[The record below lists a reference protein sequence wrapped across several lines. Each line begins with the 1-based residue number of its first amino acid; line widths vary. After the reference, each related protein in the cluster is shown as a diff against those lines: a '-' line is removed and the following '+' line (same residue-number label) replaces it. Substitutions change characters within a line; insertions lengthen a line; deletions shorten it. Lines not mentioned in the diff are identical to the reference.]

1 MKTSKI
7 RLMELAGLREVDDIA
22 GTYGKLN
29 YGDFE
34 FIKVTQQVWDKLTD
48 IEQANAV
55 LSAID
60 DTDEAEGYIGAA
72 WDELPSQATANM
84 KIAIKK
90 GTSINE
96 AISRN
101 AVIKLEI
108 PVNVGELA
116 DLFVHNRDRYDD
128 GEGGLKPDIM
138 LDPKLFSEWK
148 RAVEKYLST
157 WLMEENPQTGEA
169 GQWAA
174 VGIEN
179 GAFDPYI
186 YDDPSDPYGKNS

>member
-1 MKTSKI
+1 
-7 RLMELAGLREVDDIA
+7 MELAGLREVDDIA

-34 FIKVTQQVWDKLTD
+34 FVKVTQQVWDKLTD

-60 DTDEAEGYIGAA
+60 DTDEAEGYIGTA

-116 DLFVHNRDRYDD
+116 DLFD
-128 GEGGLKPDIM
+128 GEGGLNPDIM
-138 LDPKLFSEWK
+138 LDPKLFSDFK

>member
-1 MKTSKI
+1 
-7 RLMELAGLREVDDIA
+7 MELAGLREVDDIA

-55 LSAID
+55 LSAIN

-72 WDELPSQATANM
+72 WDELPSQAIANM